1 MCSISHCTVSA
12 ANRVVLLVV
21 ATLLLSSCT
30 VPEPPAEPSWPDVQG
45 LPRAEDL
52 DPTDDIAEYALNIG
66 EATIELVEGKFVD
79 GWTYNGTSPGPLLEA
94 WVGQTMRIHVTNN
107 LDEPTTVHW
116 HGLRIDVAMDGV
128 VLGKVQPI
136 NPGEWMVHCH
146 ILEHAEL
153 GMMTTVTVEP

>member
-1 MCSISHCTVSA
+1 MKNRLISRLS
-12 ANRVVLLVV
+12 VLLL
-21 ATLLLSSCT
+21 AGLLPACT
-30 VPEPPAEPSWPDVQG
+30 AEQEELPADDYPIVEG
-45 LPRAEDL
+45 LPVAEDL
-52 DPTDDIAEYALNIG
+52 NPEANVAEYELVVD
-66 EATIELVEGKFVD
+66 ESEIELLAGQSTQM
-79 GWTYNGTSPGPLLEA
+79 WTYNGTSPGPLLNA
-94 WVGQTMRIHVTNN
+94 KVGDTVRIHVTNN